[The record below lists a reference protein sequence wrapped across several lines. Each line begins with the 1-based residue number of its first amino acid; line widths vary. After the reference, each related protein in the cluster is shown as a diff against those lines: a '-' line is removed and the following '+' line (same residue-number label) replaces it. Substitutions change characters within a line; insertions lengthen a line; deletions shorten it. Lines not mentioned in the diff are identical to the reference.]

1 MTKYTILR
9 MKTMIKIQRL
19 NGRQLAHWLRNA
31 LIIRRLRLIGGGDF
45 LGFPHPVLGHKNTFF
60 LLLTSLFCLFSSCV
74 KPVDYSLND
83 EGHPILY
90 GYYQEAHGLE
100 SESVDVDSVCRF
112 RTKVDAYTTQH
123 PDSKQTWYYPEIQNC
138 IIHRLLSVGINIDI
152 ANGGEWGD
160 TIKVNF

>member
-1 MTKYTILR
+1 MTQ
-9 MKTMIKIQRL
+9 IQRL
-19 NGRQLAHWLRNA
+19 NGRQLAQRLRNA
-31 LIIRRLRLIGGGDF
+31 LIIRRLRLIGGGNF
-45 LGFPHPVLGHKNTFF
+45 LRFPHSGISHRHTFP
-60 LLLTSLFCLFSSCV
+60 LLLTFLFCLFSSCV

-83 EGHPILY
+83 DGHPVLY

-112 RTKVDAYTTQH
+112 RTKVDAYTTQY

-152 ANGGEWGD
+152 ANGGAWRD
-160 TIKVNF
+160 TLEIKF